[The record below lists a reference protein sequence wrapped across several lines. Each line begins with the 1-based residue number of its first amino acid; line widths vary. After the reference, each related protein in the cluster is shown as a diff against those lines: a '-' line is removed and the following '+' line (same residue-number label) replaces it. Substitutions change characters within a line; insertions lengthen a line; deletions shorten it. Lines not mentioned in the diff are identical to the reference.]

1 MSALNIIK
9 NRRTQYALGKNIEL
23 SQTEIEALV
32 REAVREAPSAFNSQ
46 SSRVVILFNEE
57 HQKLWDLVKDTLRPL
72 VTADQFPATEAK
84 VDSFAAGAGTV
95 LFFEDE
101 NVISDLQEQFALYA
115 DKFPVFSQNSA
126 GIGQFAVWTVL
137 ADNNIGAS
145 LQHYNPIIDDAVRK
159 IWNLPESWSLSAQ
172 MPFGSNEAG
181 FKEKEYI
188 DDAKRFRV
196 FG

>member
-145 LQHYNPIIDDAVRK
+145 LQHYNPLIDDAVRK
-159 IWNLPESWSLSAQ
+159 LWDLPESWVLSAQ
-172 MPFGSNEAG
+172 MPFGSNEAD
-181 FKEKEYI
+181 FNEKEYI

>member
-101 NVISDLQEQFALYA
+101 NVIRDLQQQFALYA

>member
-1 MSALNIIK
+1 MSALDIFK
-9 NRRTQYALGKNIEL
+9 KRRTQYALGKNVEL
-23 SQTEIEALV
+23 SQQEIENLV

-72 VTADQFPATEAK
+72 VTADQLPTTEAK
-84 VDSFAAGAGTV
+84 IDSFAAGAGTV

-126 GIGQFAVWTVL
+126 GIAQFAVWTVL
-137 ADNNIGAS
+137 ADNDIGAS
-145 LQHYNPIIDDAVRK
+145 LQHYNPLIDDAVRK
-159 IWNLPESWSLSAQ
+159 LWNLPESWSLSAQ

-181 FKEKEYI
+181 FSEKEYI

>member
-126 GIGQFAVWTVL
+126 GIGQFAVWT
-137 ADNNIGAS
+137 
-145 LQHYNPIIDDAVRK
+145 
-159 IWNLPESWSLSAQ
+159 
-172 MPFGSNEAG
+172 
-181 FKEKEYI
+181 
-188 DDAKRFRV
+188 
-196 FG
+196 